1 MATNGKSNG
10 AMVTFDASKFQASVN
25 NMTRSVGGRAD
36 FLRMDKSGDW
46 YFGKDDTPVG
56 EKDLIYIDPMGSV
69 HGWQCWADTD
79 LDGVNAELLG
89 DKVVPAFDPLP
100 EMPDQVPKNGR
111 EWTEM
116 RGLSAVLGDHKL
128 TYTTTSLG
136 GKEAVAALGVA
147 LREQYGT
154 DKTKLVAVVK
164 LSSDWYKHKKYGK
177 TYVPVF
183 DIVDWVAGPPPATE
197 AVPISPAAKAKA
209 KAEVAGK
216 TPAKKTPL
224 KRPAAR

>member
-10 AMVTFDASKFQASVN
+10 AMVTFDASKFEASVA
-25 NMTRSVGGRAD
+25 NMSRSVAGRAD

-46 YFGKDDTPVG
+46 YYGKDDTPVG
-56 EKDLIYIDPMGSV
+56 DDLIYIDPMGSV

-89 DKVVPAFDPLP
+89 DKVAAAFDPLP
-100 EMPDQVPKNGR
+100 ERPDAVPKNGR

-136 GKEAVAALGVA
+136 GKEAVAALGSA
-147 LREQYGT
+147 LREQYKA

-164 LSSDWYKHKKYGK
+164 LTCDWYKHKKYGK
-177 TYVPVF
+177 TFVPVL
-183 DIVDWVAGPPPATE
+183 DIVDWVSAPPVASAAPAAPAKKAAAKKLPPP
-197 AVPISPAAKAKA
+197 
-209 KAEVAGK
+209 
-216 TPAKKTPL
+216 PAKKTSL